1 MMDRDPAIKGADAE
15 RLLNDA
21 LLKEAFAELDK
32 AFDERALACPA
43 KDDEGRRRLMDARVI
58 LRKVEGHLKKVAFEG
73 KKAAQDA
80 AKDIAPMRRWF

>member
-1 MMDRDPAIKGADAE
+1 MNRDPAIKGADAE

-21 LLKEAFAELDK
+21 LLKEAFDALDK

-73 KKAAQDA
+73 KKAAQHA